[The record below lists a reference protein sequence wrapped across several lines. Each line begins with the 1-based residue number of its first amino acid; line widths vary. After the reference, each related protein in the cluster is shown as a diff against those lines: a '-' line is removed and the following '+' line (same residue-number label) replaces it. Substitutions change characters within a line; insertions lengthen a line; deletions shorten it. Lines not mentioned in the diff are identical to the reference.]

1 MNAEALKRLRT
12 EAGLTQAELG
22 ARAGI
27 NPSIISRLEAG
38 ERVTGSVN
46 TLRAL
51 SDALA
56 AELRLAL
63 GDVLVALTEPQA

>member
-56 AELRLAL
+56 TELRLAL

>member
-1 MNAEALKRLRT
+1 MNAEALKRLRA

-56 AELRLAL
+56 TELRLAL